1 MGCEGVDGA
10 EHGAS
15 TAARDAEG
23 HDEDEAMAV
32 DENVSLQ
39 RAEGGGGSTG
49 GIKKKKVKR
58 RAKGTKSQQQRQ
70 DGKRPGGAREA

>member
-1 MGCEGVDGA
+1 MAACE
-10 EHGAS
+10 
-15 TAARDAEG
+15 AEG
-23 HDEDEAMAV
+23 SDEDEAMAGN
-32 DENVSLQ
+32 ENVSVQ

-58 RAKGTKSQQQRQ
+58 RVKGTKSQQQRQ